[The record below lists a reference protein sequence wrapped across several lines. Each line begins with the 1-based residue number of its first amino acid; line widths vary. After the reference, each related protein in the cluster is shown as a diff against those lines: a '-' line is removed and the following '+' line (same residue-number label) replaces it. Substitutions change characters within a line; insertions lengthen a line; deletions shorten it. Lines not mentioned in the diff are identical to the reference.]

1 LKAVRL
7 RKTYA
12 QPTPAPITITRAARV
27 AAHLLCAL
35 KTRELIE
42 IAGETGFSARPAAFM
57 RMRAGGLI
65 CGAPY
70 QHRGVVCIRA
80 ASE

>member
-1 LKAVRL
+1 
-7 RKTYA
+7 
-12 QPTPAPITITRAARV
+12 
-27 AAHLLCAL
+27 
-35 KTRELIE
+35 LIE

-57 RMRAGGLI
+57 RMRAGGSTI